1 MHWFKFLALFHGLG
15 DCELKQRMYYR
26 GINISSIADKKE
38 RSRIRK
44 IQNKLRLEKTAISDE
59 IIGQALW

>member
-1 MHWFKFLALFHGLG
+1 
-15 DCELKQRMYYR
+15 MYYR

-38 RSRIRK
+38 RSRVRK
-44 IQNKLRLEKTAISDE
+44 IQNKLRLEKTAIRDE